1 MLLSASLRNQR
12 LLLIVIVAQF
22 ADLVTFL
29 PAINRVGIGAE
40 QNPIVRDLFLA
51 MGAAGPAAFKVCASV
66 AVVALLYRV
75 AVRYPNLAG
84 RSCMVAV
91 GLGLLGAWSNIA
103 FGLVS

>member
-1 MLLSASLRNQR
+1 MLSAPLRHQR
-12 LLLIVIVAQF
+12 LLLIVIVAQL
-22 ADLVTFL
+22 ADLLTFV
-29 PAINRVGIGAE
+29 PAVSRVGIGAE
-40 QNPIVRDLFLA
+40 QNPIVRTLFVA
-51 MGAAGPAAFKVCASV
+51 MGAAGPAALKVCAIV

-91 GLGLLGAWSNIA
+91 GLGLLGTWSNIA

>member
-1 MLLSASLRNQR
+1 
-12 LLLIVIVAQF
+12 
-22 ADLVTFL
+22 
-29 PAINRVGIGAE
+29 
-40 QNPIVRDLFLA
+40 
-51 MGAAGPAAFKVCASV
+51 MGTAGPAAFKICATV

>member
-1 MLLSASLRNQR
+1 MLLSATFRNQR
-12 LLLIVIVAQF
+12 LLLIVIVAQL
-22 ADLVTFL
+22 ADLLTFV
-29 PAINRVGIGAE
+29 PAIGRVGIGAE
-40 QNPIVRDLFLA
+40 SNPIVRDLFAA
-51 MGAAGPAAFKVCASV
+51 MGTAGPAALKVCATI

>member
-1 MLLSASLRNQR
+1 MLLSAPLRSQR
-12 LLLIVIVAQF
+12 LLLIVIAAQL
-22 ADLVTFL
+22 ADLVTFV
-29 PAINRVGIGAE
+29 PAIGRVGIGAE
-40 QNPIVRDLFLA
+40 QNPIVRDLFMT
-51 MGAAGPAAFKVCASV
+51 MGAAGPAAFKVCATV

-75 AVRYPNLAG
+75 GVRYPNLAG